1 MFSAYALTDNTLII
15 TIRRVSYLIGKT
27 YELIEYSNGYVKK
40 YNDGTFDS
48 YRITTFESGELSF
61 TVAEGIGYARFTN
74 FGIGITATEI
84 TEISGIANNAGI
96 AWLASPSVGTG
107 MDTINGYIA
116 QIGSD
121 NRRSTTLRVH
131 VTGKWK

>member
-1 MFSAYALTDNTLII
+1 MLNASL
-15 TIRRVSYLIGKT
+15 SYLNGKT

-48 YRITTFESGELSF
+48 YRKTTFESGKLSF
-61 TVAEGIGYARFTN
+61 TVAQGIGYARFTN

-84 TEISGIANNAGI
+84 TEIEGSAYNTGI
-96 AWLASPSVGTG
+96 AWIASPTANSN
-107 MDTINGYIA
+107 MNSINGYIA

-121 NRRSTTLRVH
+121 NQRVTSVRIH